1 MVYVV
6 IIPWAY
12 LLSKHLSNWYDQAP
26 AQFIYWISLCFRQ
39 FTNDNGLE
47 TNITTSIALSTGS
60 ICASLGMIP
69 NQPIVFKVGCVIKVT
84 YLTLTDRW
92 NGCFNNSYKP
102 FSGLCLLFYLY
113 ILICVGICIIC
124 DIYNIHTLS
133 ANICKQKKG
142 ARENDELFWS
152 LRSECKYILY
162 LPTMYVYCVYPV
174 ISKAPGWSWSWSY
187 GSWIY
192 NYLCNQ
198 CLLPL
203 KLWVRIP
210 FIGTPVSSTNNTD
223 RHDITEILW
232 SGVKHDKPS
241 KAIKNST
248 TTTNLFK
255 KRRNKRRFQWWP
267 LWHPQT
273 SSYHR
278 STWFRSVSAKLC
290 LRQWWYI

>member
-1 MVYVV
+1 M
-6 IIPWAY
+6 
-12 LLSKHLSNWYDQAP
+12 L
-26 AQFIYWISLCFRQ
+26 
-39 FTNDNGLE
+39 
-47 TNITTSIALSTGS
+47 
-60 ICASLGMIP
+60 
-69 NQPIVFKVGCVIKVT
+69 VFVSSVT
-84 YLTLTDRW
+84 
-92 NGCFNNSYKP
+92 
-102 FSGLCLLFYLY
+102 
-113 ILICVGICIIC
+113 
-124 DIYNIHTLS
+124 YNIHTLS

-210 FIGTPVSSTNNTD
+210 FIGTPISSINKTD

-241 KAIKNST
+241 KAIK
-248 TTTNLFK
+248 
-255 KRRNKRRFQWWP
+255 
-267 LWHPQT
+267 
-273 SSYHR
+273 
-278 STWFRSVSAKLC
+278 KLHYNY
-290 LRQWWYI
+290 QPI

>member
-6 IIPWAY
+6 IVPRAY
-12 LLSKHLSNWYDQAP
+12 LLSKHLSNWTDQAP

-124 DIYNIHTLS
+124 DIQYTYVVGKYMQTKERREREWRAFLITSQRVQIHFIFTD
-133 ANICKQKKG
+133 N
-142 ARENDELFWS
+142 
-152 LRSECKYILY
+152 
-162 LPTMYVYCVYPV
+162 
-174 ISKAPGWSWSWSY
+174 
-187 GSWIY
+187 
-192 NYLCNQ
+192 
-198 CLLPL
+198 
-203 KLWVRIP
+203 VRI
-210 FIGTPVSSTNNTD
+210 
-223 RHDITEILW
+223 
-232 SGVKHDKPS
+232 
-241 KAIKNST
+241 
-248 TTTNLFK
+248 
-255 KRRNKRRFQWWP
+255 
-267 LWHPQT
+267 
-273 SSYHR
+273 
-278 STWFRSVSAKLC
+278 LC
-290 LRQWWYI
+290 LSCNFKSSRVVVVVIIW